1 MQVKSNQGMLANYS
15 TSMYNDIQKVGAV
28 VSIGKVGKISAD
40 VIFALNLSVAPDT
53 PIYIGK
59 TNIDHMLSSHPDD
72 YVKYGVYIR
81 EIIAAPEYVGQNPK
95 DGSIE
100 YVKEFQVD
108 GEFVK
113 VAVRVSTKGQH
124 FARSIYVL
132 NKQRVLNFIEKGT
145 LKRLTEPT

>member
-1 MQVKSNQGMLANYS
+1 MWF
-15 TSMYNDIQKVGAV
+15 V
-28 VSIGKVGKISAD
+28 VIGKVGTISAE
-40 VIFALNLSVAPDT
+40 VISTLNLSIIPDT

-59 TNIDHMLSSHPDD
+59 TNIAHMLSSHPDD
-72 YVKYGVYIR
+72 YVKYGSYIS
-81 EIIAAPEYVGQNPK
+81 EIIASPEYVGLNPK
-95 DGSIE
+95 DNSIE

-113 VAVRVSTKGQH
+113 VAVRVSARDQY

-145 LKRLTEPT
+145 LKRLTPTK